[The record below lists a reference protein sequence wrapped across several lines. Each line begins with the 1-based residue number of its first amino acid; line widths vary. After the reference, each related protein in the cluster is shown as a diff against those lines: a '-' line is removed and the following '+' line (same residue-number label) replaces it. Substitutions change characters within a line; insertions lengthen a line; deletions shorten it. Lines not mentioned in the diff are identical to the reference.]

1 MTPLRLLA
9 SLPISTWLRGVAL
22 VLAFAA
28 VAVFGFAIL
37 AGAVVVVAV
46 LAILFK
52 ARAWLAGLFAATP
65 GATSRPQ
72 PAPAQIQRAP
82 VSDADF
88 VVIERR

>member
-37 AGAVVVVAV
+37 AAVVVIVAV

-52 ARAWLAGLFAATP
+52 ARAWLAGLFGRP
-65 GATSRPQ
+65 SGATTRPQ
-72 PAPAQIQRAP
+72 PVAAQIQRAP